1 MKRKAAFFLSSM
13 LALSACATT
22 EGGLTSGN
30 HASDGLVAALGP
42 CAYVDGQ
49 TESLAV
55 ALGTAVA
62 GDALDFVIGAL
73 KDAADPEKGTKTST
87 AAASYN
93 LENGLPNC
101 LYVAKGR
108 MSVFAPDG
116 SQSNKP
122 PISPL
127 VLGSQPPPKSVRGSS
142 AQIEGDVSSGGDLPG
157 ENAGDAAEIEE
168 RGKVLAG
175 ADAYDR
181 EADFSQVGLYF
192 LEQPDMVAVFALDRT
207 KDSAAARLRPVYASY
222 HDAPKGA
229 LFRTAKSRDVIVTL
243 ELSSPGAD
251 SAASFGP
258 LPLGRLLPS
267 DDSHIVYSS
276 RGAVKRSLVQSKW
289 VKLPEALRTGKT
301 INATVTLAEVQA
313 PNFVAGY
320 IGGVLEESKDELN
333 EEIKQLID
341 ADCRVDRPE
350 HQYRRLPD
358 QADYRLYQ
366 IPGGDRCISAGRH
379 SPRTQ
384 GQRGDCGAGRSQR
397 GGAENRSCLA
407 LPHTLDAERIFLE
420 HDPVRSVCEYRGLA
434 VGSHPFAPCHH
445 IAM

>member
-341 ADCRVDRPE
+341 ADAARQARIAE
-350 HQYRRLPD
+350 LTAQNTNT
-358 QADYRLYQ
+358 ADYRTKLITACTKSQ
-366 IPGGDRCISAGRH
+366 AAIDAFPQGATARAPKVSEAIAAQEEANVAALKIDLA
-379 SPRTQ
+379 SPFPTPWTLSGFSSSTTQ
-384 GQRGDCGAGRSQR
+384 
-397 GGAENRSCLA
+397 
-407 LPHTLDAERIFLE
+407 
-420 HDPVRSVCEYRGLA
+420 
-434 VGSHPFAPCHH
+434 FAACAS
-445 IAM
+445 IVD